1 MSLKHS
7 LREGAVSVE
16 HKSGDLLVP
25 CILRFLRTIGRLIG
39 LLHPYADGLSA
50 CGCFSVVSSAG
61 RNLLLRPVFVCKG
74 SGWTS
79 FSAELRRAGYR

>member
-39 LLHPYADGLSA
+39 LLHVFGRAA
-50 CGCFSVVSSAG
+50 AG
-61 RNLLLRPVFVCKG
+61 RIQMKKRSEWNKKIKEEG
-74 SGWTS
+74 
-79 FSAELRRAGYR
+79 